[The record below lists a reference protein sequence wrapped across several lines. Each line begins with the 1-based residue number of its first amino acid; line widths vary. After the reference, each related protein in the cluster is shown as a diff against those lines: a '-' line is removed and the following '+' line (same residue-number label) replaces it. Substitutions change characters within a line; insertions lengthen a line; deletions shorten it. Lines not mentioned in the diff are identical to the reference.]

1 VVAKGLLNEEK
12 QASAVAAL
20 EVSQLRMDRKNLE
33 LQIQQERTKFEN
45 EKMLIL
51 QKGNEAEFRLHQM
64 EKEREERDRS
74 PETTKIKLH
83 SKETQLSVMQ
93 VQESS
98 NHAQGPRSNN
108 VTLAAPSDSLMKPAV
123 EVELER
129 MRRELETSV
138 AEKEK
143 IQKELEMASNKA
155 RMDVVGAIEDI
166 VEKEL
171 QCGICSE
178 LYVSV
183 SQNLVFSS

>member
-1 VVAKGLLNEEK
+1 
-12 QASAVAAL
+12 
-20 EVSQLRMDRKNLE
+20 
-33 LQIQQERTKFEN
+33 
-45 EKMLIL
+45 
-51 QKGNEAEFRLHQM
+51 
-64 EKEREERDRS
+64 
-74 PETTKIKLH
+74 
-83 SKETQLSVMQ
+83 
-93 VQESS
+93 
-98 NHAQGPRSNN
+98 
-108 VTLAAPSDSLMKPAV
+108 MKPAV